1 MQNIIIILFVLIP
14 VLLLM
19 YYVNQRDTVEKEP
32 ILLIIIMMIL
42 GMASVYFSKQIWNF
56 ILSKLPEIEEELT
69 NRNWYVRI
77 LTSYGEIAFVEE
89 TIKYLLLNIII
100 YRNRNYDYMYD
111 GIVYSVAISLG
122 FALVEGLEYGI
133 GNEVAVSLF
142 RSVLTIPMHMSYG
155 VIMGYYL
162 SKSKNSY
169 ENRLIY
175 YRYTALLFPIVLHGT
190 SDYLLSTVDNPII
203 YIVYALFVYIIALKR
218 INELSRLDKRI

>member
-1 MQNIIIILFVLIP
+1 
-14 VLLLM
+14 
-19 YYVNQRDTVEKEP
+19 
-32 ILLIIIMMIL
+32 
-42 GMASVYFSKQIWNF
+42 
-56 ILSKLPEIEEELT
+56 
-69 NRNWYVRI
+69 
-77 LTSYGEIAFVEE
+77 
-89 TIKYLLLNIII
+89 
-100 YRNRNYDYMYD
+100 MYD

-162 SKSKNSY
+162 SKSKNSH